1 MEAKM
6 AGDEKITLQVSSVSR
21 ASPVRKAVASGSEAP
36 ATVHAPSNTPAPVPV
51 TRLLSLANELA
62 SEPPPVDFA
71 RIAVLRNAIAS
82 GNYAVDA
89 ALIAGAAV
97 RFYKGS
103 AT

>member
-1 MEAKM
+1 M
-6 AGDEKITLQVSSVSR
+6 AGDDKITLQVSSVSR
-21 ASPVRKAVASGSEAP
+21 ATPARKAAASGSDAP
-36 ATVHAPSNTPAPVPV
+36 ATVRTVSNAPTPVPV

-89 ALIAGAAV
+89 ALIAGAAA